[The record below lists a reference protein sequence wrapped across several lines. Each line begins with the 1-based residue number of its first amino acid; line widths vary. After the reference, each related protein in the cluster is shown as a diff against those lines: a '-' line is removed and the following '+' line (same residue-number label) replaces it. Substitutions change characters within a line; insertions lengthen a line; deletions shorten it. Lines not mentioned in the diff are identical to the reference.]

1 MDVKLPENLSGKT
14 ITISEGQKL
23 TKDNKVAWKWI
34 YTISDDGKD
43 FDNCIIKYH
52 QLIYDIDKSF
62 AVIGE
67 KENEKWIE
75 IKRSDCKRVPHIFS
89 PLEWFVAQ
97 LNSWSHFEFLDLAQ
111 VPDTAD
117 LDDTLVGLGGAAP
130 RGLL

>member
-89 PLEWFVAQ
+89 PLEWFVPQ
-97 LNSWSHFEFLDLAQ
+97 LNSYKSKELNILEEFKKDLKKTFIKYEEGDWQ
-111 VPDTAD
+111 SFD
-117 LDDTLVGLGGAAP
+117 
-130 RGLL
+130 

>member
-52 QLIYDIDKSF
+52 QMIYDIDKSF

-67 KENEKWIE
+67 QENEKWIE
-75 IKRSDCKRVPHIFS
+75 IKRSDCKSVPHIFS
-89 PLEWFVAQ
+89 PLEWFVPQ
-97 LNSWSHFEFLDLAQ
+97 LNSYKSKELNILEEFKKDLKKTFIKYEEGDWQ
-111 VPDTAD
+111 SFD
-117 LDDTLVGLGGAAP
+117 
-130 RGLL
+130 